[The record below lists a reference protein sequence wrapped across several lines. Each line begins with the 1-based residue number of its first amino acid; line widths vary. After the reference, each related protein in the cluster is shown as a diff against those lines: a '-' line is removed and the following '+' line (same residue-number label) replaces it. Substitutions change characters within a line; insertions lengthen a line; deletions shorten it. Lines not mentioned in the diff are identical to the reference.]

1 MKETDCFALIHS
13 PGDYELWKLCKL
25 LVKAVEWRP
34 EPGGDTGILTEHTV
48 NRYFDRIA
56 SQERHS
62 AEWYYRNK
70 TSFES
75 KYDEDCGDNG
85 NDEPAWVSDDGRGA
99 CEHYTILG
107 DILDR
112 PRDPLWRKL
121 WQRKRLALSPKRR
134 AVLDALA
141 VDWRSRPAAKL
152 AGTDHKTVDVCKKI
166 FKPHFAQCHTAWKR
180 DFAF

>member
-1 MKETDCFALIHS
+1 MKEIDCFALIHS
-13 PGDYELWKLCKL
+13 PGDYALWKLCKL

-34 EPGGDTGILTEHTV
+34 EPGGDTGVIFEHTV
-48 NRYFDRIA
+48 NRYFEKVRK
-56 SQERHS
+56 SEQNS

-70 TSFES
+70 TSFET
-75 KYDEDCGDNG
+75 KYDEDCGDEG

-134 AVLDALA
+134 AGTEVMRAM
-141 VDWRSRPAAKL
+141 SR
-152 AGTDHKTVDVCKKI
+152 V
-166 FKPHFAQCHTAWKR
+166 R
-180 DFAF
+180 R